1 MDLKTVSDRFLYFL
15 RKKELSQTDFETITG
30 FSQNNL
36 SRFIR
41 GTVKSPKIE
50 LITALLNYFPELNLR
65 WLLLG
70 EGEMFHIVTTETNHI
85 LTTKNEQ
92 LQTEL
97 SKLRNELILNQEKII
112 QLLETR

>member
-1 MDLKTVSDRFLYFL
+1 MKTVSDRFLFFL
-15 RKKELSQTDFETITG
+15 REKGLSQTNFETITG
-30 FSQNNL
+30 FPQHNL

-50 LITALLNYFPELNLR
+50 LITALLSHFPELNLR

-70 EGEMFHIVTTETNHI
+70 EGEMFHIITEETNHS
-85 LTTKNEQ
+85 LTIKNEQ

-97 SKLRNELILNQEKII
+97 SKIRNELILNQEKII
-112 QLLETR
+112 KLLEEK